1 MNDTKTL
8 NIWTQRIA
16 HERMPVLS
24 HTVHTISKVCENDN
38 APRAAITNIILQDP
52 AMTSHVLRVA
62 NSIYYSPRGTTSKLN
77 TISRAVVVLGANV
90 IRSICVSVSIVNEL
104 LKGGSR
110 EHLIRELARSFH
122 AAVQAR
128 DLAIYKGEKS
138 QEEIFIAAL
147 LYRIGEMAFWVFGEN
162 LRGLLDAELKAGE
175 VTPGEAEQKVLGFR
189 LSQLTVELCREW
201 NLSELIPMAV
211 KGMGSTHSI
220 SRLISLCYR
229 LALNVENSWNT
240 PEVDKIIADL
250 SENSGLSI
258 EELRPRLENNTRH
271 AITLATEYGAHVA
284 ADHIPLPPT
293 VEAPI
298 VEAVTVGSNIA
309 QPDPML
315 QLKILRELSAMVT
328 GEADYNDVIEIVMEG
343 IYRGV
348 GMDRVM
354 YAIYFPQDHKLEARS
369 ALGEGADK
377 LLNGFKW
384 RVDKSENNLFALAL
398 EEQRSCWYPEKIPAK
413 ARKDL
418 PTSISSLLGP
428 NAFFLAPAIANF
440 KSIGIFYADRASS
453 HRPLDIESYES
464 FAHFTLQANISIDFI
479 GTKHSGHK

>member
-1 MNDTKTL
+1 MTETKTL

-62 NSIYYSPRGTTSKLN
+62 NSIYYSPRGSTTKLN

-90 IRSICVSVSIVNEL
+90 IRSICVSVSIINEL
-104 LKGGSR
+104 LKGGAR
-110 EHLIRELARSFH
+110 DHLVKELARSFH
-122 AAVQAR
+122 AAVQTR

-138 QEEIFIAAL
+138 QEEVFIAAL

-175 VTPGEAEQKVLGFR
+175 VAPGEAEQKVLGFR

-211 KGMGSTHSI
+211 KGMGSAHSNA
-220 SRLISLCYR
+220 RLITLCYR
-229 LALNVENSWNT
+229 LALAVESGWDT
-240 PEVDKIIADL
+240 PEVDRIVAEI
-250 SENSGLSI
+250 SENSGMTT
-258 EELRPRLENNTRH
+258 EELRPRLENNARQ
-271 AITLATEYGAHVA
+271 AITLATEYGAHIA
-284 ADHIPLPPT
+284 ADHIPLPPQISPP
-293 VEAPI
+293 EKAAP
-298 VEAVTVGSNIA
+298 VLFAAYA
-309 QPDPML
+309 QPDPVL
-315 QLKILRELSAMVT
+315 QLKILRELSSMLT
-328 GEADYNDVIEIVMEG
+328 KEADYNCIIEIVLEG

-354 YAIYFPQDHKLEARS
+354 YAIYFPQDHRLEARLV
-369 ALGEGADK
+369 LGENRDK
-377 LLNGFKW
+377 LMNGFKL
-384 RVDKSENNLFALAL
+384 RANKPENHLLSLVL
-398 EEQRSCWYPEKIPAK
+398 EEQSSCWFPEKLPAK
-413 ARKDL
+413 ASQESSSGL
-418 PTSISSLLGP
+418 VSLLGTSS
-428 NAFFLAPAIANF
+428 FFLAPAIANY
-440 KSIGIFYADRASS
+440 KSVGLFYADRAVSK
-453 HRPLDIESYES
+453 RPLDSESYES

-479 GTKHSGHK
+479 GAKQLNH